1 LVTLKAQNNPIA
13 RVVPAGSDTDT
24 VSITGSGSVSNLDF
38 LSLRARAGWVLG
50 NFLPYGFVGFA
61 LGRADIAVA
70 ANVSVLQC
78 PSGGGACGSFSFDGS
93 AGKSGELLY
102 GFAVGGGMD
111 VALTP
116 NIFVRG
122 EYEYTRFA
130 PIANVLLTV
139 TSARVGAGFKF

>member
-1 LVTLKAQNNPIA
+1 MAGFDLRPQGQLPAHFGHAQGPNNPIA
-13 RVVPAGSDTDT
+13 RVVQAGGDTDA

-70 ANVSVLQC
+70 ANVSVIQC

-93 AGKSGELLY
+93 LL
-102 GFAVGGGMD
+102 
-111 VALTP
+111 
-116 NIFVRG
+116 
-122 EYEYTRFA
+122 
-130 PIANVLLTV
+130 
-139 TSARVGAGFKF
+139 